1 MRHLFVL
8 FGEYLAHELGLSL
21 SGPEVGQLLVEAID
35 LAHPFVTVNAF
46 LLMSLV
52 DFISRFVLFL
62 PQLICP

>member
-8 FGEYLAHELGLSL
+8 FGEYLAHKLGLSL
-21 SGPEVGQLLVEAID
+21 SGPEVGQLIVEAID

-46 LLMSLV
+46 LLLCLV
-52 DFISRFVLFL
+52 DLISRLILFL